1 MKKLNFLI
9 TGILFAITSCGDA
22 GVGFDVTADFP
33 VTGPVN
39 FVIPASPFTDQNV
52 NPDVTEINYSL
63 NEVDAFSD
71 ALNDLE
77 SQGGISP
84 DDIEIIEL
92 SYEINGI
99 SSDEQL
105 PIEENSLD
113 VNTASGTV
121 NIPIISGGGLT
132 DVSKTVIPLSTTDKS
147 AIINEL
153 QRASNI
159 DTDIIV
165 DIGTIPTSSVEQ
177 PIVFDFKL
185 YFNVLLKVRDLN

>member
-1 MKKLNFLI
+1 M
-9 TGILFAITSCGDA
+9 
-22 GVGFDVTADFP
+22 
-33 VTGPVN
+33 
-39 FVIPASPFTDQNV
+39 
-52 NPDVTEINYSL
+52 
-63 NEVDAFSD
+63 
-71 ALNDLE
+71 
-77 SQGGISP
+77 
-84 DDIEIIEL
+84 
-92 SYEINGI
+92 
-99 SSDEQL
+99 
-105 PIEENSLD
+105 
-113 VNTASGTV
+113 NTASGTV